1 METVKFSKKEVRV
14 IAHRGLS
21 GIEAENTNAAF
32 VAAGNRTYWG
42 IETDVHKTVDGFFV
56 IIHDDRT
63 GRVAKRDISV
73 EQSSYGELNAL
84 TLKDKDGSTKRRDLI
99 IPTLEEYIGICKKY
113 DKTAVLELK
122 NRFAYEDIEQV
133 VKIIGDEDYL
143 ESTVFISFVLENL
156 IDIRKILP
164 NQKAQYLTDEFS
176 DKILQALIENKLDLD
191 IYYKNLEPEIVRKLK
206 DNNIEINCWTCDGS
220 EDAERL
226 AEYGVDYITS
236 NILE

>member
-42 IETDVHKTVDGFFV
+42 IETDVHKTADGFFV

-84 TLKDKDGSTKRRDLI
+84 TLKDKDGSTKRKDLV

-113 DKTAVLELK
+113 GKAAVLELK

-191 IYYKNLEPEIVRKLK
+191 IYYKNLNPEIVGKLK

>member
-63 GRVAKRDISV
+63 GRVANRDISV

-84 TLKDKDGSTKRRDLI
+84 TLKDKDGSTKRKDLV

-113 DKTAVLELK
+113 GKAAVLELK

-133 VKIIGDEDYL
+133 VKIIGDADYL

-164 NQKAQYLTDEFS
+164 NQKAQYLTDKFS
-176 DKILQALIENKLDLD
+176 DKILNALIENKLDLD
-191 IYYKNLEPEIVRKLK
+191 IYYKNLDPEIVGKLK
-206 DNNIEINCWTCDGS
+206 DNNIEINCWTCDDS

>member
-42 IETDVHKTVDGFFV
+42 IETDVHKTADGFFV

-191 IYYKNLEPEIVRKLK
+191 IYYKNLNPEIVGKLK

>member
-42 IETDVHKTVDGFFV
+42 IETDVHKTADGFFV

-191 IYYKNLEPEIVRKLK
+191 IYYKNLNPEIVGKLK
-206 DNNIEINCWTCDGS
+206 DNNIEINCWTCDDS